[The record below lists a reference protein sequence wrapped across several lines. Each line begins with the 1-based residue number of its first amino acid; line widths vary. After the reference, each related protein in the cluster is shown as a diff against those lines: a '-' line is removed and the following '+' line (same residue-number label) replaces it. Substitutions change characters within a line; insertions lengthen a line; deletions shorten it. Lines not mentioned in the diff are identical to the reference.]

1 MKNRFSQYAN
11 KVNTLL
17 DKLESQA
24 SQTAQTLASQT
35 GLTPEQ
41 RARQFISHQQRL
53 MEQTQT
59 ALADPYVQQAFAKLL
74 PSQTVADY
82 QARSAAKGLTDRA
95 LWQDVLTTAQAY
107 TQIETGNNALGCFVA
122 GTRVLTESGLKPIQ
136 DIKAGDKV
144 LSKPENGQGEPSYKP
159 VLNTMVFHNKPIWLL
174 EAQKVFE
181 VWDYEGNK
189 IDLETNRKAWIH
201 FNCLVTGNHP
211 VWVVGTS
218 RHKYTGVDFYD
229 EPCWKNVDEL
239 QPEEIIT
246 NADGVMYG
254 VERAQPVY
262 QFAGDNVLS
271 KDTYYWY
278 EVPEEEDV
286 IEEWE
291 EDYKEYVWRKELEEA
306 RETVIEGR
314 CEDINDYYEDGT
326 NGMYVEDK
334 EGDIAL
340 VNTLK
345 NESGEYIP
353 FTDTVY
359 NLEVADNHTYFLDR
373 ANIWVHNTS
382 SPAQKLLQTAR
393 EMAESGPSVNQVDAV
408 LEKLESQAS

>member
-53 MEQTQT
+53 LAQTQT
-59 ALADPYVQQAFAKLL
+59 ALTDPYVQQAFAKLL
-74 PSQTVADY
+74 PSQTVTDY
-82 QARSAAKGLTDRA
+82 QARSVAKGLTGNT
-95 LWQDVLTTAQAY
+95 LWQDVLATAQAY

-136 DIKAGDKV
+136 DIQVGEKV
-144 LSKPENGQGEPSYKP
+144 LSKPENGKGEPSYKP

-174 EAQKVFE
+174 DAQKIFE

-189 IDLETNRKAWIH
+189 IDLETNRKAWKH

-229 EPCWKNVDEL
+229 EPYWKRVDEL
-239 QPEEIIT
+239 QPEEVIT

-262 QFAGDNVLS
+262 QFAGDNVQS

-278 EVPEEEDV
+278 EAPEEEDA

-291 EDYKEYVWRKELEEA
+291 EDYKEYEWRKELEEA
-306 RETVIEGR
+306 QEKEVKGY
-314 CEDINDYYEDGT
+314 CEDMSYFHK
-326 NGMYVEDK
+326 NGFYSPYVENDD
-334 EGDIAL
+334 GQIHL

-345 NESGEYIP
+345 DQSDEYIP